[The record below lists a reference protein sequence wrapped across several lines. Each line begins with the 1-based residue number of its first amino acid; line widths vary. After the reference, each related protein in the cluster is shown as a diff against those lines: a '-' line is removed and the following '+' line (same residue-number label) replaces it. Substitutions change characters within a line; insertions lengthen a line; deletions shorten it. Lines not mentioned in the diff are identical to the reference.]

1 MRVLTRISRLLLPL
15 VLAIA
20 ASVGWS
26 QIAEDPGQSGGGL
39 GPQESNPNSLSGVV
53 VNSITGQPISRA
65 LVQVGEHAALTDHDG
80 RFEFENVT
88 EGAGAPTVSKPGYF
102 PKDNGVPPQNQ
113 PIVLELIPEA
123 IVSGTITDAN
133 SQPIQDLRI
142 QLKVLQA
149 RNGLSHWQQ
158 IQSTTT
164 NVEGEFRFA
173 GLEAG
178 KYSLASGFHV
188 EGLPEAA
195 SSVAFVP
202 IVYPPLEGDGSN
214 GALTL
219 KPGDHIEAQLDPPV
233 EKLYAVTGIV
243 SGPPARGPGFQVET
257 RDGEMV
263 NPPTRF
269 NRASGTFRMMLP
281 SGSYRLILHSAV
293 EGAQLIGIQEI
304 SVGHAP
310 LEGVTVTLGPQASIP
325 VEVEFQAVSTGS
337 QDTKDTDPR
346 FVNFFLQDNDSAG
359 PMRIFSTLQKRAVDE
374 QAHDS
379 GPMVIRNIEPGRYE
393 LQADPPPPWYLAS
406 ASCGNVDLTRD
417 PLVIGAG
424 TAPCAIHTV
433 LRDDFASLKWSITP
447 PAVVDASDHQGGTG
461 PVSVIAI
468 PLGNLTQ
475 SAKFSGGQAPATA
488 GSSAQGSFEHLA
500 PGRYLVIALQH
511 LQELPYRDAAALQRY
526 LPLGK
531 EVTLTPN
538 AKSEVELDMVAGE
551 L

>member
-1 MRVLTRISRLLLPL
+1 MRVLTRISQLLLPL
-15 VLAIA
+15 VLVVA
-20 ASVGWS
+20 ASIGWS
-26 QIAEDPGQSGGGL
+26 QIAEDPGSSGGGL
-39 GPQESNPNSLSGVV
+39 SPQASNPNSLSGVV

-65 LVQVGEHAALTDHDG
+65 LVQIGEHAALTGHDG

-133 SQPIQDLRI
+133 GQPIQDLRI
-142 QLKVLQA
+142 QLKMLQP
-149 RNGLSHWQQ
+149 RIGLSHWQQ

-178 KYSLASGFHV
+178 KYSLATGFHV

-202 IVYPPLEGDGSN
+202 TIYPPLQGDGSS

-233 EKLYAVTGIV
+233 EKLYAVTGTV
-243 SGPPARGPGFQVET
+243 SGPPARGAGFQVET
-257 RDGEMV
+257 RDGEMI

-269 NRASGTFRMMLP
+269 NRESGTFRMMLP
-281 SGSYRLILHSAV
+281 SGSYRLMLHSAV
-293 EGAQLIGIQEI
+293 EGAQLFGMQEI

-310 LEGVTVTLGPQASIP
+310 LEGVMVNLNPLPSIP
-325 VEVEFQAVSTGS
+325 VEVEFQAVSTDS
-337 QDTKDTDPR
+337 QDTKDAEPR
-346 FVNFFLQDNDSAG
+346 FVNVSLQDNDSAG
-359 PMRIFSTLQKRAVDE
+359 PMRVFSNQPAGPAGG
-374 QAHDS
+374 QASDS
-379 GPMVIRNIEPGRYE
+379 GRSLVIRNVEPGRYE
-393 LQADPPPPWYLAS
+393 LQVFTPPPWYLAS

-417 PLVIGAG
+417 PLVIGVG
-424 TAPCAIHTV
+424 VAPCTIHAV
-433 LRDDFASLKWSITP
+433 LHNDCASLKWSIAP
-447 PAVVDASDHQGGTG
+447 VDANDHQGGTG

-475 SAKFSGGQAPATA
+475 SPSFSGGQRPATA
-488 GSSAQGSFEHLA
+488 GSPAQGSFEHLA
-500 PGRYLVIALQH
+500 PGRYLIIALQH
-511 LQELPYRDAAALQRY
+511 LQELPYRDAAALERY
-526 LPLGK
+526 LPRGK
-531 EVTLTPN
+531 EVTLTAN
-538 AKSEVELDMVAGE
+538 AKSEVQLDMVAGE

>member
-1 MRVLTRISRLLLPL
+1 MRVLTRISQLLLPL
-15 VLAIA
+15 VLVVASSIA
-20 ASVGWS
+20 WS
-26 QIAEDPGQSGGGL
+26 QIAEDPGSSGGGL
-39 GPQESNPNSLSGVV
+39 SPQASNPNSLSGVV

-65 LVQVGEHAALTDHDG
+65 LVQIGEHAALTGHDG

-133 SQPIQDLRI
+133 GQPIQDLRI
-142 QLKVLQA
+142 QLKMLQP
-149 RNGLSHWQQ
+149 RIGLSHWQQ

-178 KYSLASGFHV
+178 KYSLATSFHV

-202 IVYPPLEGDGSN
+202 TIYPPLQGDGSS

-243 SGPPARGPGFQVET
+243 SGPPARGAGFQVET
-257 RDGEMV
+257 GDGEMV

-269 NRASGTFRMMLP
+269 NRESGTFRMMLP

-310 LEGVTVTLGPQASIP
+310 LEGVTVNLSPQASIP
-325 VEVEFQAVSTGS
+325 VEVEFQAVDTGS

-346 FVNFFLQDNDSAG
+346 LVNLFLQDNDSAG
-359 PMRIFSTLQKRAVDE
+359 PMRIFSTLQKRVIDE
-374 QAHDS
+374 QVNDS

-406 ASCGNVDLTRD
+406 ASCGNVDLMRD
-417 PLVIGAG
+417 PLVIGVG
-424 TAPCAIHTV
+424 IAPCTIHAV
-433 LRDDFASLKWSITP
+433 LHNDCASLKWSIAP
-447 PAVVDASDHQGGTG
+447 PAVADASDHQGGTG
-461 PVSVIAI
+461 RVSVIAI

-475 SAKFSGGQAPATA
+475 SAKFAGSQRPATA
-488 GSSAQGSFEHLA
+488 GSPAQGSFEHLA
-500 PGRYLVIALQH
+500 PGRYLIIALQH
-511 LQELPYRDAAALQRY
+511 LQELPYRDAAALERY
-526 LPLGK
+526 LPRGK
-531 EVTLTPN
+531 EVTLTAN
-538 AKSEVELDMVAGE
+538 AKSEVQLDMVAGE